1 MHDPRVG
8 RFFAPDPLEPNYPFF
23 SPYQFNANSP
33 IMSIELEGLE
43 ASNDPNQVQIPF
55 TQENN
60 NSSES
65 EPFGPKEE
73 PVYGGKLAEVVVTV
87 VRRSR
92 VPSAS
97 NFERYQEKV
106 FKHEGGY
113 VNDPADPGGAT
124 NKGIIFRNFKKW
136 AKSDLGIEPTLGNL
150 QNLSTEQAS
159 ILYKKHFWDTFRGD
173 EFDNGSTAF
182 AVYDWTVT
190 SGGAIKQLEKNVSKT
205 LFSGITVDGKLSS
218 NEVAALNKINA
229 KDLFDLVN
237 QSRLDYYDVLIEK
250 SKSKYKKKHP
260 NASEKALKANTLLK
274 FKKGWAKG
282 VNGIKFEE

>member
-1 MHDPRVG
+1 MHDSRVG
-8 RFFAPDPLEPNYPFF
+8 RFFAPDPLESKYPFF
-23 SPYQFNANSP
+23 SPYQFSANTP
-33 IMSIELEGLE
+33 IMAIELEGLE
-43 ASNDPNQVQIPF
+43 SSNDPNQVQIPF
-55 TQENN
+55 TNNEN
-60 NSSES
+60 SKAE
-65 EPFGPKEE
+65 FGPQNSIFANSIQLE
-73 PVYGGKLAEVVVTV
+73 EVVVTA
-87 VRRSR
+87 VRRCK
-92 VPSAS
+92 VPSGS

-124 NKGIIFRNFKKW
+124 NKGIIFSNFKRW

-173 EFDNGSTAF
+173 EFDNGSVAF
-182 AVYDWTVT
+182 SLYDWTVT
-190 SGGAIKQLEKNVSKT
+190 SGGAIKQLEKNLSKT

-218 NEVAALNKINA
+218 NEVAALNKINH

-274 FKKGWAKG
+274 FKKGWAKR